1 MGTHARH
8 LRQSQPDPR
17 ELGKITQETKR
28 VHANPPDQKLQVY
41 FERVREL
48 QRRTLVLSQI
58 LKLRNNAAQ
67 EYFRYWVDLEGKKDK
82 LFMTGDV
89 TKWEI
94 DFNEIGLTP
103 EDVTKN
109 KKVAKMLMLPGQT
122 AVLKQMQKFF
132 GYMNVQ
138 MMEQTEYLGLKQAK
152 RYVRALT
159 ELCNEHI
166 QNYSDVGFSHLGITE
181 LHEPQQRNVQ
191 HL

>member
-1 MGTHARH
+1 VT
-8 LRQSQPDPR
+8 
-17 ELGKITQETKR
+17 E
-28 VHANPPDQKLQVY
+28 
-41 FERVREL
+41 
-48 QRRTLVLSQI
+48 I

-82 LFMTGDV
+82 LFIAGDP

-94 DFNEIGLTP
+94 DFNEVGLTP

-109 KKVAKMLMLPGQT
+109 KKVAKMLMLPQHTGI
-122 AVLKQMQKFF
+122 LKQMQKFF

-138 MMEQTEYLGLKQAK
+138 MLEQTEYLGLKQSK

-166 QNYSDVGFSHLGITE
+166 QNYSDV
-181 LHEPQQRNVQ
+181 V
-191 HL
+191 